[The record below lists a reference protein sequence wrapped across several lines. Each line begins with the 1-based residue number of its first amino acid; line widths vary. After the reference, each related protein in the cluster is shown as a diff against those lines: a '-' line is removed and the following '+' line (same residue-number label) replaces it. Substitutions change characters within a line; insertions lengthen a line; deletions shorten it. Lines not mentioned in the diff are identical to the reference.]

1 MAEDKREFV
10 MKLGELLKT
19 TDDMSNLRTL
29 LYRESKY
36 GEQVYALFDDG
47 TQKRADVTCSSCLMM
62 IDDVKECIK
71 NGKFLSESEM
81 RPVSEFI
88 AQDFAK
94 YASDKTVTDSFFL
107 FVESGQPGMLTNLDR
122 TNDLFYDT
130 LMDLYDA
137 EDFSKNFGA
146 LFSSESD
153 YDDAMS
159 RANRFLEDLAGIAQR
174 SVNAIMVFKD
184 EKDVRSLLTR
194 HRDEAFYDKL
204 KKAYSVIDF
213 LATTGL
219 GDRELGNI
227 YNKATQYIAEKDHKT
242 EGTDMGNEWQNYGD
256 VNFYE
261 HGGIMVRKD
270 TELSDSYNFFYLE
283 HDDQGNKYAFYGT
296 VMDLKDYIG
305 KGYLEELLN
314 AFNDR
319 PEPGLLYEN
328 VSEMIEKNPGACVVE
343 LVRNYGCG
351 VFEFSPKNCRWTGEY
366 SMDMNEFKL
375 NDQEL
380 VEFMSEVDIPAEY
393 IPDLEYEAVSRYGE
407 AGIEDSLKSNDW
419 EEIKDFAHEK
429 LMSGHPV
436 EVTDHENGSSV
447 KLDPGEYAEK
457 FNGEF
462 PVDPRYSLETDY
474 GDEIER
480 E

>member
-1 MAEDKREFV
+1 MA
-10 MKLGELLKT
+10 
-19 TDDMSNLRTL
+19 
-29 LYRESKY
+29 
-36 GEQVYALFDDG
+36 
-47 TQKRADVTCSSCLMM
+47 
-62 IDDVKECIK
+62 
-71 NGKFLSESEM
+71 
-81 RPVSEFI
+81 
-88 AQDFAK
+88 AQ
-94 YASDKTVTDSFFL
+94 YIT
-107 FVESGQPGMLTNLDR
+107 
-122 TNDLFYDT
+122 
-130 LMDLYDA
+130 
-137 EDFSKNFGA
+137 
-146 LFSSESD
+146 
-153 YDDAMS
+153 
-159 RANRFLEDLAGIAQR
+159 
-174 SVNAIMVFKD
+174 
-184 EKDVRSLLTR
+184 
-194 HRDEAFYDKL
+194 
-204 KKAYSVIDF
+204 
-213 LATTGL
+213 
-219 GDRELGNI
+219 DRE
-227 YNKATQYIAEKDHKT
+227 KAAGKGGIGME
-242 EGTDMGNEWQNYGD
+242 NEWQNYGD

-261 HGGIMVRKD
+261 YGGVMVRKD
-270 TELSDSYNFFYLE
+270 TELSDSYNFFLLE
-283 HDDQGNKYAFYGT
+283 KDDQGNKYAFYGT

-328 VSEMIEKNPGACVVE
+328 VTEMIEKNPGACVVE
-343 LVRNYGCG
+343 LVMNYGCG

-380 VEFMSEVDIPAEY
+380 VKFMLDMDIPTQY

-436 EVTDHENGSSV
+436 EITDYENGSSV

-462 PVDPRYSLETDY
+462 PVDPRYSLEADY